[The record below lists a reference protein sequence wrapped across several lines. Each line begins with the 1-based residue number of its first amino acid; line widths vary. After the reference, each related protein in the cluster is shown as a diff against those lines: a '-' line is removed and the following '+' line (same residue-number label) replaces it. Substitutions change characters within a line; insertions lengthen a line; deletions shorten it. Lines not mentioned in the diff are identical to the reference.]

1 LNRPEIGRDWQRLA
15 EIGRDWQR
23 LAEQDWPEDSFSN
36 MLEIAPSILSAD
48 FRRLGEQIT
57 AVEQAGAS
65 YIHVDVMDGHFVP
78 NLTIGPFIV
87 EWVKKATSLPIDV
100 HLMIE
105 NPDNFIARFAE
116 AGASMISVHPEA
128 TYHLQRTLSSIRNA
142 GCKAGV
148 VLNPATPLAMIEEVI
163 ADFDYLLIMSVNPGF
178 GGQKFIPA
186 SYDKL
191 RRVRR
196 MLEARG
202 SSARIEIDG
211 GINAE
216 NAADVVAAG
225 AEILVAGSAIFS
237 TPDPAEALKKIIKAA
252 TGKVREGVMV

>member
-1 LNRPEIGRDWQRLA
+1 
-15 EIGRDWQR
+15 
-23 LAEQDWPEDSFSN
+23 
-36 MLEIAPSILSAD
+36 MVEIAPSILSAD
-48 FRRLGEQIT
+48 FRRLGEQIAT
-57 AVEQAGAS
+57 VENAGAS

-87 EWVKKATSLPIDV
+87 EWVRKATNLPIDA

-105 NPDNFIARFAE
+105 NPDNFIAPFAE

-128 TYHLQRTLSSIRNA
+128 TYHLQRTLSYIRQA

-148 VLNPATPLAMIEEVI
+148 VLNPATPLAMIEEVVH
-163 ADFDYLLIMSVNPGF
+163 DLDYVLIMSVNPGF
-178 GGQKFIPA
+178 GGQKFIPS

-191 RRVRR
+191 RRLRR
-196 MLEARG
+196 MLGMQGA
-202 SSARIEIDG
+202 SARIEIDG

-216 NAADVVAAG
+216 NAADVVVAG
-225 AEILVAGSAIFS
+225 AEILVAGTAIFS
-237 TPDPAEALKKIIKAA
+237 APDPAEATRKIIKAA